1 MEKIDF
7 ENVLPE
13 IPNSNF
19 YRLKCSEICAKY
31 KFLFDVAISIIL
43 YEYMQITEFQIIENM
58 NQTIHEN
65 INEHFICEFSDRN
78 SKLLGI

>member
-1 MEKIDF
+1 
-7 ENVLPE
+7 
-13 IPNSNF
+13 
-19 YRLKCSEICAKY
+19 
-31 KFLFDVAISIIL
+31 
-43 YEYMQITEFQIIENM
+43 MQITEFQIIENM